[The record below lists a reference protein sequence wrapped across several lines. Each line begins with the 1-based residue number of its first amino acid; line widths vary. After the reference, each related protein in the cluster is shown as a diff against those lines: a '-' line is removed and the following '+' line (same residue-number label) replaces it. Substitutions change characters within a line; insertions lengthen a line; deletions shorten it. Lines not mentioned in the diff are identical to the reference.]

1 MQDKIKEILPN
12 IDAIPYQKCPKCDG
26 QGMLSKPPYIAG
38 DVHQWSAS
46 ECAFTCDVCNGSKII
61 PMFSVNHKPTLTDA
75 EIGWIDV
82 NDRLPEFETDV
93 LLFDNWKSRD
103 GKQMKDIRVGYL
115 SEYTKLK
122 SSNGEVVSC
131 EWKGTEFAFNI
142 THWMPLPPTP
152 TA

>member
-1 MQDKIKEILPN
+1 MQNKIKLKQLFANNSDCYADTWQNVDAELHNGCHFLKEGEVIPAMTQDKFVEVVSQL
-12 IDAIPYQKCPKCDG
+12 
-26 QGMLSKPPYIAG
+26 L
-38 DVHQWSAS
+38 
-46 ECAFTCDVCNGSKII
+46 
-61 PMFSVNHKPTLTDA
+61 PTLTDA
-75 EIGWIDV
+75 EIGWVDV

-103 GKQMKDIRVGYL
+103 GEQMKDIRVGYL

>member
-1 MQDKIKEILPN
+1 MQDKIKLKQLFAN
-12 IDAIPYQKCPKCDG
+12 NTDCYADTWQNVDAELHNGCHFLKEGEVIPAMTQDKFVEVVS
-26 QGMLSKPPYIAG
+26 QLL
-38 DVHQWSAS
+38 
-46 ECAFTCDVCNGSKII
+46 
-61 PMFSVNHKPTLTDA
+61 PTLTDA
-75 EIGWIDV
+75 EIGWVDV

-103 GKQMKDIRVGYL
+103 GEQMKDIRVGYL

>member
-1 MQDKIKEILPN
+1 MNN
-12 IDAIPYQKCPKCDG
+12 IQELTQYLRKLADNGRITIPELISDDWNTALNQIDIQAK
-26 QGMLSKPPYIAG
+26 A
-38 DVHQWSAS
+38 
-46 ECAFTCDVCNGSKII
+46 T
-61 PMFSVNHKPTLTDA
+61 TLTDA
-75 EIGWIDV
+75 EIGWVDV

-103 GKQMKDIRVGYL
+103 GEQMKDIRVGYL

-152 TA
+152 TTTQLKYK